1 MRDDGLNK
9 AVLMAFFILI
19 SIFAGIWYSSNDS
32 IALKNNY
39 LSDRARPISIEGITV
54 YAEIADSKS
63 EWEAGLSGRAG
74 LAPQR
79 AMLFVFPKSDYY
91 KIWMKDM
98 NFPIDVFWIDSDGY
112 IVDIWHHALPD
123 SYPNFYTPA
132 RKAKYVLETVAD
144 FADEHNIEIGDR
156 VYKLP
161 K

>member
-1 MRDDGLNK
+1 
-9 AVLMAFFILI
+9 MAFFILI
-19 SIFAGIWYSSNDS
+19 SIFAGLWYSSNDS
-32 IALKNNY
+32 IALKNSY

-98 NFPIDVFWIDSDGY
+98 NFPID
-112 IVDIWHHALPD
+112 ALPD